1 MDAVSS
7 PREQPEHHVES
18 EHRVTVLELF
28 FDLVFVFAITQVT
41 SFLAHDLSAAG
52 LGRGMLLVA
61 ALWWAWVAYAW
72 LTNTLG
78 GSATAARVTVL
89 LAMAAMLVAS
99 LAVPGAFGEHAV
111 LFAVS
116 YAVVRVLHVLLY
128 YLATRGQAGIA
139 GAVVRLAPPL
149 LVGSAL
155 LVIASF
161 AGGATRT
168 GLWCAGLAID
178 YAGPVLAGAR
188 GWRVHANHFVERHG
202 LIIIIA
208 LGEAIVSIGVGA
220 AGLALEVEVLA
231 AALLAMT
238 IAGALWWA
246 YFDSVSLAA
255 EHTLA
260 RTEGDAQAALARDA
274 YSYLHMPMVAGI
286 ILVALGLKKSLAHPG
301 DPLAVMPSLAL
312 YGGVALYFAAHVAF
326 RRRILGSWSGKRAL
340 AVVVLSAA
348 AAAGPRLPALAS
360 LAAVAALCVGLA
372 IWETAVYR
380 RWLRVTRAGRRG
392 RT

>member
-1 MDAVSS
+1 MQ
-7 PREQPEHHVES
+7 QPEHHVES

-41 SFLAHDLSAAG
+41 SFLAHHPDAAG

-78 GSATAARVTVL
+78 GSAAAARVTVL
-89 LAMAAMLVAS
+89 LAMAAMLLAS
-99 LAVPGAFGEHAV
+99 LAVPQAFGDHAV

-128 YLATRGQAGIA
+128 YLATRGQEGI
-139 GAVVRLAPPL
+139 GRAVVRLAPPL

-155 LVIASF
+155 LVCAAFAS
-161 AGGATRT
+161 GAART
-168 GLWCAGLAID
+168 ALWCVGLAID
-178 YAGPVLAGAR
+178 YAGPALAGAR

-202 LIIIIA
+202 LIVIIA

-220 AGLALEVEVLA
+220 AGLALEADVLA

-238 IAGALWWA
+238 LAGALWWA

-260 RTEGDAQAALARDA
+260 RAQGDAQAALARDA

-301 DPLAVMPSLAL
+301 DPLGVIPSLAL
-312 YGGVALYFAAHVAF
+312 AGGAALYFAAHVAF
-326 RRRILGSWSGKRAL
+326 RRRILGSWSRPRAL
-340 AVVVLSAA
+340 VVVVLAA
-348 AAAGPRLPALAS
+348 AAFAGPRVPALAS
-360 LAAVAALCVGLA
+360 LALVGAICVALA

-380 RWLRVTRAGRRG
+380 RWLVSRAERRS
-392 RT
+392 RSSA

>member
-1 MDAVSS
+1 MSA
-7 PREQPEHHVES
+7 PEHHVES

-89 LAMAAMLVAS
+89 VAMAAMLVAS
-99 LAVPGAFGEHAV
+99 LAVPEAFGDHAIH
-111 LFAVS
+111 FAVS

-128 YLATRGQAGIA
+128 YLATRGQPGIG
-139 GAVVRLAPPL
+139 GAVIRLAPPL

-155 LVIASF
+155 LVCAAFASGP
-161 AGGATRT
+161 ARLA
-168 GLWCAGLAID
+168 LWCVGLTID
-178 YAGPVLAGAR
+178 YAGPALAGAR
-188 GWRVHANHFVERHG
+188 GWRVHATHFVERHG

-220 AGLALEVEVLA
+220 AGLDLETDVLA
-231 AALLAMT
+231 AALLAM
-238 IAGALWWA
+238 IVAGALWWA

-255 EHTLA
+255 EHRLA
-260 RTEGDAQAALARDA
+260 RAEGDAQAALARDA

-301 DPLAVMPSLAL
+301 DPLAAVPSLAL
-312 YGGVALYFAAHVAF
+312 YGGAALYFAAHVAF
-326 RRRILGSWSGKRAL
+326 RRRILGTWSRTRAL
-340 AVVVLSAA
+340 AVLVLSTAA
-348 AAAGPRLPALAS
+348 LVGPRLPALGS
-360 LAAVAALCVGLA
+360 LALVGGLCVGLA
-372 IWETAVYR
+372 VWETAVYR
-380 RWLRVTRAGRRG
+380 RWLATRGERRS
-392 RT
+392 RRPA

>member
-1 MDAVSS
+1 MEAAQ
-7 PREQPEHHVES
+7 PRTEPEHHVEA

-41 SFLAHDLSAAG
+41 SFLAHDLTMAG

-78 GSATAARVTVL
+78 GSSTAPRITVL
-89 LAMAAMLVAS
+89 LAMASMLIAS
-99 LAVPGAFGEHAV
+99 LAVPNAFGEHAV

-116 YAVVRVLHVLLY
+116 YAIVRVLHVLLY
-128 YLATRGQAGIA
+128 YLATRGQPGIG

-149 LVGSAL
+149 LLGSAL
-155 LVIASF
+155 LVT
-161 AGGATRT
+161 GAFVDGAPRMA
-168 GLWCAGLAID
+168 LWCVGLGVD
-178 YAGPVLAGAR
+178 YAGPALAGSR
-188 GWRVHANHFVERHG
+188 GWRVHATHFVERHG

-220 AGLALEVEVLA
+220 AGMPLDLDVLA
-231 AALLAMT
+231 AALIGMT
-238 IAGALWWA
+238 IAGAQWWA

-255 EHTLA
+255 EHRLA

-286 ILVALGLKKSLAHPG
+286 ILVALGFKKSLAHPG
-301 DPLAVMPSLAL
+301 DPLPDIPSLAL
-312 YGGVALYFAAHVAF
+312 FGGAALYFAAHVAF
-326 RRRILGSWSGKRAL
+326 RRRVLGTWSRPR
-340 AVVVLSAA
+340 AVVVVLLAA
-348 AAAGPRLPALAS
+348 ATAAGRHIPALAS
-360 LAAVAALCVGLA
+360 LALVAAVCVALA
-372 IWETAVYR
+372 MWETSVYR
-380 RWLRVTRAGRRG
+380 RWLARRRR
-392 RT
+392 RTA